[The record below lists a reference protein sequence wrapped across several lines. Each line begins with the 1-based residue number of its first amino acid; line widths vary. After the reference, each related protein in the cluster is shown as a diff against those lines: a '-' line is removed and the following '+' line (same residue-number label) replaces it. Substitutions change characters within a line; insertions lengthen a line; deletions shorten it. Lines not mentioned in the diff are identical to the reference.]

1 MVAFNDASPD
11 VTSYA
16 KWGDSAI
23 GLRAIASGGNA
34 TALGR
39 SATATAANAIA
50 IGGGNGDSATDN
62 TEKQRPQ
69 VKNPLLLV
77 TMLKQKL
84 QMILRLVGVL
94 PLVVV
99 LLQH

>member
-1 MVAFNDASPD
+1 MILVLMLLIS
-11 VTSYA
+11 A
-16 KWGDSAI
+16 KWGDAAI

-62 TEKQRPQ
+62 TEKTEATGE
-69 VKNPLLLV
+69 KIHCYW
-77 TMLKQKL
+77 L
-84 QMILRLVGVL
+84 QC
-94 PLVVV
+94 
-99 LLQH
+99 